1 MTSLTTH
8 RTLVLAAVMAA
19 NFMIAIEATIVS
31 TAMPQI
37 VAQLGGLPFYSWVFA
52 AFLLTQTATTVVF
65 GKLSDL
71 IGRKRVMLVGIAI
84 FLFGSLLC
92 GFAWSMPSL
101 IVFRL
106 AQGVG
111 AGAVQPTA
119 MTIVGDLY
127 SAHERAK
134 IQGWLASVWA
144 LSAVLGPLAGGLII
158 QHFSWAW
165 IFWMNL
171 PIGALAAAGFWAY
184 LHEERVRGGG
194 RIDHLSAAI
203 FTVAIA
209 AVMVDLTAFSTS
221 GRLEIGLTT
230 LVAVVAVALFVLQER
245 RSPEPMISLDL
256 WGRRPI
262 AAANGASLLTGMVMI
277 GLTTFLPVFV
287 QGVMQKSPLV
297 AGFALSA
304 MVLGWPIGATVG
316 VRGFRR
322 FGVRAVLRL
331 GGALV
336 PAGALVFIVLRQE
349 SSPLVAGLGSLI
361 IGLGMGLLSQRLDHP
376 DPGDRRLV
384 RTRQRDR
391 VLPVRAQSRQHIR
404 RDGVRRG
411 AQFRPPA
418 SGPRRRVLGP
428 APASCWSRVR
438 KRQGSPG
445 CAPRS
450 NNRSTSPSRR
460 CSRSRSWSRR
470 PRFSCRRSSSL
481 PGSRRSPSRP
491 NQAAASARFSP
502 TATASVIARQ
512 NVADSERKEPKSL
525 STISNRT
532 SARPASGESALSVTT
547 TIGTPA
553 RRARLARSTVNGA

>member
-1 MTSLTTH
+1 MPSLTTH

-37 VAQLGGLPFYSWVFA
+37 VGQLGGLSLYSWVFA

-65 GKLSDL
+65 GKLADL
-71 IGRKRVMLVGIAI
+71 AGRKTVMLVGIAA
-84 FLFGSLLC
+84 FLFGSILC

-106 AQGVG
+106 VQGIG

-127 SAHERAK
+127 SPHERAK

-144 LSAVLGPLAGGLII
+144 VSAVLGPLAGGLII

-184 LHEERVRGGG
+184 LHEKRARGRG
-194 RIDHLSAAI
+194 RIDHLSAAF

-209 AVMVDLTAFSTS
+209 AIMADLTALSTS
-221 GRLEIGLTT
+221 GELEIGLTT
-230 LVAVVAVALFVLQER
+230 LVALVAVVLFVLQER

-262 AAANGASLLTGMVMI
+262 AAANAASLLAGMVMI

-287 QGVMQKSPLV
+287 QGVMKQSPLI

-316 VRGFRR
+316 VRAGLKR
-322 FGVRAVLRL
+322 FGVRAVLRVGGVLIPL
-331 GGALV
+331 GS
-336 PAGALVFIVLRQE
+336 LVFLVLNRG
-349 SSPLVAGLGSLI
+349 SSPIVAGLGSLVV
-361 IGLGMGLLSQRLDHP
+361 GLGMGLSSSASIILIQEIVDWSERGSVTASYLFARSLGSTFGATVFGAVLNFGLLRFGHGGISSDQLRQLLERGSESGG
-376 DPGDRRLV
+376 DPGLRAALEQSLHLTFVSMLAIALLAAATLFLV
-384 RTRQRDR
+384 PKI
-391 VLPVRAQSRQHIR
+391 V
-404 RDGVRRG
+404 
-411 AQFRPPA
+411 F
-418 SGPRRRVLGP
+418 
-428 APASCWSRVR
+428 
-438 KRQGSPG
+438 
-445 CAPRS
+445 APR
-450 NNRSTSPSRR
+450 
-460 CSRSRSWSRR
+460 
-470 PRFSCRRSSSL
+470 
-481 PGSRRSPSRP
+481 
-491 NQAAASARFSP
+491 Q
-502 TATASVIARQ
+502 TA
-512 NVADSERKEPKSL
+512 
-525 STISNRT
+525 
-532 SARPASGESALSVTT
+532 
-547 TIGTPA
+547 
-553 RRARLARSTVNGA
+553 LAE